1 MTKLILKLKVTDDI
15 DDRQTVVLP
24 TKETQ
29 IRYESIIQTKYYLSI
44 NQLVLRRKLL
54 F

>member
-1 MTKLILKLKVTDDI
+1 MKVTDGI

-24 TKETQ
+24 TQETQ
-29 IRYESIIQTKYYLSI
+29 IRYESVIQTKHYLSI
-44 NQLVLRRKLL
+44 NQLVLTIKVT